1 MIGYLKR
8 RNYRMKIDSADIL
21 IILCGIALVTVP
33 VCIGIK
39 IINDGKDNEEK
50 DCVDFY
56 KENHYILKSCEN
68 YRDKLLKLELIEDNE

>member
-1 MIGYLKR
+1 
-8 RNYRMKIDSADIL
+8 MKIDSADIL
-21 IILCGIALVTVP
+21 IILCGIALVVVP
-33 VCIGIK
+33 VCCGIK